1 MTIVDVAV
9 CAGVSPGTV
18 SNVLTG
24 KRPVAEATRQRVQRA
39 LDELGYQ
46 PNLLARSLVNRSSNT
61 LGVVTYG
68 LEYYGPSRTLVGIER
83 QAAELG
89 YSLLLDLL
97 HGPDSQDVD
106 AVLAELTARRVDGI
120 IWAVHEVGDN
130 HGWIDERRLHTLPPI
145 IFLTM
150 DQRPGASIVSTDN
163 RAGACIATQHL
174 VDAGCHTIGI
184 ITGPLSWWEARERL
198 AGWRSALEA
207 AALDPSPTLVAEADW
222 SASSGEAALRVLLE
236 RRPDVDAVFACNDQM
251 ALGALRYCHAIGRPV
266 PDTLSIVGFDNIPE
280 SAFFWPALTT
290 VRQHLAELGRLAV
303 NELHRQIERNL
314 EGGEPMPPALKVLQ
328 PELIVRESTVS
339 VQRAAAQPAAHA
351 R

>member
-1 MTIVDVAV
+1 MERSHPVTIVDVAER
-9 CAGVSPGTV
+9 AGVSPGTV

-24 KRPVAEATRQRVQRA
+24 KRPVAESTRQRVQRA
-39 LDELGYQ
+39 VEELGYQ

-61 LGVVTYG
+61 LGVVAYG

-97 HGPDSQDVD
+97 HRPDDQDVD

-130 HGWIDERRLHTLPPI
+130 HAWIDETRLHSLPPM

-150 DQRPGASIVSTDN
+150 EQRPGAAIVATDN
-163 RAGACIATQHL
+163 RAGARLATQHL
-174 VDAGCHTIGI
+174 IDAGRRTVGI
-184 ITGPLSWWEARERL
+184 LTGPTSWWEVRERL
-198 AGWRSALEA
+198 AGWRNALEA
-207 AALDPSPTLVAEADW
+207 AGLEASPALIAEADW
-222 SASSGEAALRVLLE
+222 TAAAGEAALKALLV
-236 RRPDVDAVFACNDQM
+236 RRPDIDAIFACNDQM
-251 ALGALRYCHAIGRPV
+251 ALGALHCCLAAGRRV
-266 PDTLSIVGFDNIPE
+266 PHDIAIVGFDNTPE

-303 NELHRQIERNL
+303 NELHRQIEAQQQGATL
-314 EGGEPMPPALKVLQ
+314 TPARHLLH
-328 PELIVRESTVS
+328 PELIVRASS
-339 VQRAAAQPAAHA
+339 GGAG
-351 R
+351 